1 MLPSH
6 CLERTGEDD
15 EGGCGGATVEGGG
28 AGAGA
33 GPGSGY
39 DASAPTSGASSP
51 FNAVTTTPYADSSSS
66 ARLTN
71 DVSCVAAAVFAAN
84 ITSDMRKAACRTA
97 MSSTAPASPV
107 YLHKLAATTTTSH
120 AYFLPAQ
127 SRHTEKYLK
136 HTCSSDCSRRQLA
149 TPRERRCA
157 LCLKPWRRGMNATAN
172 NTRLSGLSPP

>member
-1 MLPSH
+1 M
-6 CLERTGEDD
+6 RED
-15 EGGCGGATVEGGG
+15 A
-28 AGAGA
+28 A
-33 GPGSGY
+33 GPRWKAAVPVPVPGPGP
-39 DASAPTSGASSP
+39 ATTPAPTSGASSP

-84 ITSDMRKAACRTA
+84 ITSDMRTAACRTA

-127 SRHTEKYLK
+127 S
-136 HTCSSDCSRRQLA
+136 S
-149 TPRERRCA
+149 TP
-157 LCLKPWRRGMNATAN
+157 KST
-172 NTRLSGLSPP
+172 